1 MRWSPRRLNSS
12 FEGCRKVLPVTVG
25 VLRLTL
31 FIPESGSLKGKRR
44 VLRSLK
50 DRLRSQFNVSVA
62 EVDYQDLWQ
71 KAEVAVALVSSDRE
85 HADKVLQTILGKVE
99 SWHLAEVVNVE
110 MEIL

>member
-1 MRWSPRRLNSS
+1 M
-12 FEGCRKVLPVTVG
+12 TIG
-25 VLRLTL
+25 VLRLTF

-44 VLRSLK
+44 VLRSIK

-71 KAEVAVALVSSDRE
+71 KAEIAVALVASDRE
-85 HADKVLQTILGKVE
+85 YANKVLQKILNKVE
-99 SWHLAEVVNVE
+99 SWRLAEVVNVE